1 MNEFKGTPGP
11 WHWNNRYLGLR
22 NRELK
27 RDVLHHEPYEGLALR
42 PYGETKEAKSERAAN
57 ARLIKAAPDLLEALQ
72 NLLADYQSLSDSG
85 DAGNLNI
92 ENSAEGKAAY
102 EAIAKA
108 LGK

>member
-1 MNEFKGTPGP
+1 VNEFKGTPGP

-42 PYGETKEAKSERAAN
+42 PYGESTEAKEERAAN
-57 ARLIKAAPDLLEALQ
+57 ARLIKAAPLLLKALQ
-72 NLLADYQSLSDSG
+72 ELEEAARQVMAGEMAPSSIMIERMKAQ
-85 DAGNLNI
+85 DAI
-92 ENSAEGKAAY
+92 TE
-102 EAIAKA
+102 A